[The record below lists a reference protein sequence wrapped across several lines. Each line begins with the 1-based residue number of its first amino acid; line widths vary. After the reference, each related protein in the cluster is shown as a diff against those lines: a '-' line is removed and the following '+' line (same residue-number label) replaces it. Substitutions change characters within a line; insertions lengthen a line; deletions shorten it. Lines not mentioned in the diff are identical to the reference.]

1 VSSWNRYPVRF
12 LVVFG
17 ALALLLFVAERVN
30 GRAELN
36 DFRVYYGAGQAL
48 LHGTPLYGVAHGLD
62 SGLFKYAPVLAVVY
76 VPLAAL
82 PYPLAA
88 TLQYLLIT
96 LALLDALRRTDRL
109 VRERLL
115 AGAPARY
122 APLFLLGLIVV
133 VHLHRELH
141 LGNINLLLLWL
152 VVVGLEQLLNGRQR
166 VAGALIGLA
175 ILTKP
180 HFLVLAPLLALRGQW
195 KVLAS
200 ATALM
205 VLGLLLPAL
214 IMGWTANAQALHGWV
229 STIAEHNGSLIYTSG
244 DDHRAINTIYSALYR
259 SVLHPVVSATN
270 ALAYGLLAVIAALIG
285 LFVLSD
291 RTPDGSATHPARFPF
306 EYLLLVGLVPSITL
320 TDTQHFLLA
329 APVLYYVL
337 VHLFIQPR
345 APWSLGVAIPLFVCY
360 GGNWEDALGPLSDRM
375 IQAGVLGI
383 GSFGL
388 LVVAVLLF
396 LRSNRLRSRTSNPT

>member
-1 VSSWNRYPVRF
+1 VSFWNRYPVRF

-17 ALALLLFVAERVN
+17 ALALLLFVAELVN

-48 LHGTPLYGVAHGLD
+48 LEGTPLYGVAHGLD
-62 SGLFKYAPVLAVVY
+62 SGLFKYAPALAVIY
-76 VPLAAL
+76 APLAAL

-96 LALLDALRRTDRL
+96 LAFLDALRRTDRL
-109 VRERLL
+109 VRERLFD
-115 AGAPARY
+115 GAPARY

-152 VVVGLEQLLNGRQR
+152 VVRGLEQLVNGRQGW
-166 VAGALIGLA
+166 AGALIGLA

-195 KVLAS
+195 RVLAH
-200 ATALM
+200 ATVLI
-205 VLGLLLPAL
+205 VLGLLLPAVIL
-214 IMGWTANAQALHGWV
+214 GWTANAQALHDWV
-229 STIAEHNGSLIYTSG
+229 RTMAEHNGSLIYTGG
-244 DDHRAINTIYSALYR
+244 DDHRAINTIYSGVYR
-259 SVLHPVVSATN
+259 SVLHHFLPASAGV
-270 ALAYGLLAVIAALIG
+270 AYALLALIAACFG
-285 LFVLSD
+285 VFVLSD
-291 RTPDGSATHPARFPF
+291 RRPDGSASHPARFPF

-337 VHLFIQPR
+337 VHLFTQRR
-345 APWSLGVAIPLFVCY
+345 ALWSLAVAIPLFVCY

-388 LVVAVLLF
+388 LLVAVLLF
-396 LRSNRLRSRTSNPT
+396 LRSNPSRSRTSNPT